1 MNKRVKVISS
11 LSRKAKFNILAIMFL
26 VFIASTVFFSLNQ
39 VKDIVGKK
47 EKIVE
52 LEEKLSYVRNENIR
66 LLAEEKILYTSEGI
80 REEARKQFNMASSNE
95 ENYFINTTD
104 EELKDINN
112 EVVVYSNTNL
122 WQNIKLFY
130 NSEIN
135 N

>member
-1 MNKRVKVISS
+1 MKKRVKVISS

-104 EELKDINN
+104 EESKDVNN
-112 EVVVYSNTNL
+112 EAVVYSNTNL

-130 NSEIN
+130 NNEIN

>member
-1 MNKRVKVISS
+1 MKKRVKVISS

-39 VKDIVGKK
+39 IKDIVGKK

-66 LLAEEKILYTSEGI
+66 LLAEEKILYTPEGI

-104 EELKDINN
+104 EESKDINN

-130 NSEIN
+130 NNEIN